1 MCGCTTNFLV
11 TDATTPLTKGV
22 LLALAFAAWP
32 MCAEPASSVFKVR
45 GKWFTAALALPDGD
59 ALRHASGDATLVDH
73 NVDLRLMWQ
82 RDRGRLRVIVDHSTT
97 AIGGDSVQLGGGG
110 SGFVLEQVP
119 GADGNRLFDLSWQV
133 AESGGARLLHR
144 FDRLAVAY
152 RTPRWGVTV
161 GRQAV
166 SWGAGLVFQPMDLL
180 SPFAPTSVDQDYKP
194 GDDLLLIER
203 LFESGADLQVL
214 AVGRRSGGRAD
225 WAASSV
231 AAKYRGMA
239 GEVEFELLGARHR
252 GEQVF
257 GLGWR
262 VPLGGALARTDIV
275 WTKTRAGGSVVSGV
289 LNADYSLAA
298 FGTLF
303 HLFAEYH
310 HNGFGVRS
318 LPDEPLPRP
327 LRERLARGE
336 VFLRMRDYLAIGVS
350 FRWHFLV
357 QQSVSMITNL
367 GDGSRLLQAAVTYDP
382 SDAARLQAGFA
393 KPFGDAGDEFGRAA
407 VAEGMTAG
415 GGAQAFLRA
424 VRYF

>member
-1 MCGCTTNFLV
+1 M
-11 TDATTPLTKGV
+11 
-22 LLALAFAAWP
+22 LAVAVAAWP
-32 MCAEPASSVFKVR
+32 MCADPASSVFKMR
-45 GKWFTAALALPDGD
+45 GKWFTAALALPDDD
-59 ALRHASGDATLVDH
+59 ALRHSGGDAALVDH

-82 RDRGRLRVIVDHSTT
+82 RDSGRLRLIVDHSTT

-110 SGFVLEQVP
+110 TGFVFEQMP
-119 GADGNRLFDLSWQV
+119 GADSNRLFDLSWQV
-133 AESGGARLLHR
+133 AKSGSARLLHR

-214 AVGRRSGGRAD
+214 AVGRRSAGRAD

-231 AAKYRGMA
+231 AAKYRGIA
-239 GEVEFELLGARHR
+239 GEVEFELMAARHR
-252 GEQVF
+252 GERVF

-262 VPLGGALARTDIV
+262 VPLDGALVRADLV
-275 WTKTRAGGSVVSGV
+275 WAKTRAGGSVVSGV

-318 LPDEPLPRP
+318 LPDVGEPLPEP

-367 GDGSRLLQAAVTYDP
+367 DDGSRLLQAAVTYDA

-393 KPFGDAGDEFGRAA
+393 KPFGNLGDEFGRALLN
-407 VAEGMTAG
+407 EERTAG
-415 GGAQAFLRA
+415 GGSQAFLRV

>member
-1 MCGCTTNFLV
+1 M
-11 TDATTPLTKGV
+11 
-22 LLALAFAAWP
+22 LALAFAAWP

-45 GKWFTAALALPDGD
+45 GKWFTAALALPDSD
-59 ALRHASGDATLVDH
+59 ALRQAGGDAALVDH

-82 RDRGRLRVIVDHSTT
+82 RDSGRLRLIVDHSTT
-97 AIGGDSVQLGGGG
+97 AIGGDSFRLGGG

-133 AESGGARLLHR
+133 AKSGSARLLHR

-194 GDDLLLIER
+194 GDDLVLIER

-214 AVGRRSGGRAD
+214 AVGRRAGGRAD

-239 GEVEFELLGARHR
+239 GELEFELMAARHR
-252 GEQVF
+252 GERVL

-262 VPLGGALARTDIV
+262 VPLGGALARADLV
-275 WTKTRAGGSVVSGV
+275 WTTTRAGGSAVSGV

-318 LPDEPLPRP
+318 LPDVGEPLPEP

-336 VFLRMRDYLAIGVS
+336 VFLHMRDYLAVGVS

-367 GDGSRLLQAAVTYDP
+367 GDGSRLLQAAATYDA

-393 KPFGDAGDEFGRAA
+393 KPFGGAGDEFGRALLN
-407 VAEGMTAG
+407 EGLTAG
-415 GGAQAFLRA
+415 GGSQAFLRV

>member
-1 MCGCTTNFLV
+1 MCDEFLV
-11 TDATTPLTKGV
+11 TDATTLLTKGV

-32 MCAEPASSVFKVR
+32 MCAEPASNVFKVR

-59 ALRHASGDATLVDH
+59 ALRQAGGDAALVDH

-97 AIGGDSVQLGGGG
+97 AIGGDSVRLGGG
-110 SGFVLEQVP
+110 SGFVLEQMP
-119 GADGNRLFDLSWQV
+119 GADNNRVFDLSWQV
-133 AESGGARLLHR
+133 AESGGGRLLHR

-214 AVGRRSGGRAD
+214 AVGRRTGRGAD

-231 AAKYRGMA
+231 AAKYRGIA
-239 GEVEFELLGARHR
+239 GELEFELMGARHR

-262 VPLGGALARTDIV
+262 VPLGGALARADIV
-275 WTKTRAGGSVVSGV
+275 WTTTRRGGSVVSGV

-318 LPDEPLPRP
+318 LPDVGEPLPRP

-336 VFLRMRDYLAIGVS
+336 VFLRMRDYLAVGVS

-357 QQSVSMITNL
+357 QQSVSLITNL
-367 GDGSRLLQAAVTYDP
+367 GDGSRLLQAAVTYDA

-393 KPFGDAGDEFGRAA
+393 KPFGDIGDEFGRAA
-407 VAEGMTAG
+407 VTEGATAG
-415 GGAQAFLRA
+415 GGSQAFLRA

>member
-1 MCGCTTNFLV
+1 M
-11 TDATTPLTKGV
+11 
-22 LLALAFAAWP
+22 LAVAFAAWP
-32 MCAEPASSVFKVR
+32 MCAEPASNVFKVR

-59 ALRHASGDATLVDH
+59 ALRQARGDAALVDH

-82 RDRGRLRVIVDHSTT
+82 RDRGRVRVIVDHSTT

-110 SGFVLEQVP
+110 TGFVFEQMP
-119 GADGNRLFDLSWQV
+119 GADSNRLFDLSWQV
-133 AESGGARLLHR
+133 AESGSAHLLHR

-214 AVGRRSGGRAD
+214 AVGRRSAGRAD

-231 AAKYRGMA
+231 AAKYRGIA
-239 GEVEFELLGARHR
+239 GEVEFELMAARHR
-252 GEQVF
+252 GERVF

-262 VPLGGALARTDIV
+262 VPLGGALARADIV
-275 WTKTRAGGSVVSGV
+275 WTTTRAGGSAVSGV

-303 HLFAEYH
+303 HLYAEYH
-310 HNGFGVRS
+310 HNGFGVRG
-318 LPDEPLPRP
+318 LPDAGEPLPEP

-336 VFLRMRDYLAIGVS
+336 VFLRMRDYLAVGVS

-367 GDGSRLLQAAVTYDP
+367 GDGSRLLQAAVTYDA

-393 KPFGDAGDEFGRAA
+393 KPFGNLGDEFGRAA
-407 VAEGMTAG
+407 VTDDMTAG
-415 GGAQAFLRA
+415 GGSQAFLRV